1 MKGHGG
7 FSTPSSCPGE
17 DDDSGSGKGPQRCS
31 EPPEAGAWPP
41 PHPRLRII
49 PPGTPSSAAES
60 VLPHAPPAR
69 NPCAFGSTPEQ
80 FGGAPPPGLPK
91 SPCRA
96 GPPRLS
102 THGSRQGASGPCSA
116 RPAPARP
123 VTLGHLTRVVAP
135 APPGGT
141 PAGCPLGNSSSYPTR
156 QNPVAAAP
164 GDLGPSTLNPRAPI
178 MASLLFALP
187 GRPPPVPSAPL
198 GPSSLP
204 AYTSP
209 PTSLARCPARC
220 HPARGTGGLDPERPI
235 STPQALTWGLH
246 HTPSSQ
252 PHLQMSKPRQKAIRD
267 DQSGT
272 GMDSPVQRVAGDG
285 GWHGAA
291 IDGGNGGQVSQI
303 LETALLVFALNRR
316 NVGSEAGQLLCHSW
330 GLPVA

>member
-1 MKGHGG
+1 MTTAAPGRVPRDAA
-7 FSTPSSCPGE
+7 SPS
-17 DDDSGSGKGPQRCS
+17 
-31 EPPEAGAWPP
+31 EAGAWPP
-41 PHPRLRII
+41 PHPRLRIV
-49 PPGTPSSAAES
+49 PPGTPSSAAKS

-69 NPCAFGSTPEQ
+69 NPCAFGSTLEQ

-96 GPPRLS
+96 GPPRLG
-102 THGSRQGASGPCSA
+102 THGSRQGASSLCSA

-141 PAGCPLGNSSSYPTR
+141 PAGCSLGEQQLLPQPTKPFGSCSRGPGSLYP
-156 QNPVAAAP
+156 QPQSPHCSFAAVCSPREAP
-164 GDLGPSTLNPRAPI
+164 ACPK
-178 MASLLFALP
+178 
-187 GRPPPVPSAPL
+187 RPP

-220 HPARGTGGLDPERPI
+220 HPARDTGGLDPERPV
-235 STPQALTWGLH
+235 STPQALAWGLH

-252 PHLQMSKPRQKAIRD
+252 PHLQMSKPRQKAISD

-272 GMDSPVQRVAGDG
+272 GKDSPVQRVAGDG